1 MTYLPD
7 RRALFLVAIAGLT
20 VVAMAQEQQPS
31 VRVLSPA
38 NGAVV
43 DGRNVELRMDVK
55 GVRLTPRPSSNAAYV
70 LLRLDDAPPVKAY
83 SDSFTFQ
90 EVNPGSHVV
99 RVELRRSNGGA
110 FNPPVRTR
118 VRFAVRAEQ
127 R

>member
-20 VVAMAQEQQPS
+20 VVAMRQAQEPS
-31 VRVLSPA
+31 VRVLSPE
-38 NGAVV
+38 NGGVV
-43 DGRNVELRMDVK
+43 GRNVQLQMEVK
-55 GVRLTPRPSSNAAYV
+55 GVELTPRPSSNSAYV

-90 EVNPGSHVV
+90 DVSPGNHQV

-110 FNPPVRTR
+110 FSPPVRTR
-118 VRFAVRAEQ
+118 VRFTVRAE
-127 R
+127 RR